1 MKVWV
6 LHTQWKD
13 EDGFSDNNVT
23 LFSNEASASKYL
35 DEMVDREA
43 EWWHN
48 HINTDFNKDV
58 FARNGNYDLDER
70 GNLVKIDTNL
80 VCNMYYRIKRNARY
94 FLVADNFTGHATE
107 FIILEQEV
115 ID

>member
-6 LHTQWKD
+6 LYTQWKD
-13 EDGFSDNNVT
+13 EDGFSDNSVE
-23 LFSNEASASKYL
+23 LFSNVASAEKRL
-35 DEMVDREA
+35 NEMVDREA

-58 FARNGNYDLDER
+58 FARDGNYDLDER
-70 GNLVKIDTNL
+70 YNLVEINTNL
-80 VCNMYYRIKRNARY
+80 ICNTYCRIKRNARY
-94 FLVADNFTGHATE
+94 FRVADGFTGRATE
-107 FIILEQEV
+107 FIVLEQEV

>member
-6 LHTQWKD
+6 LHEDWRD
-13 EDGFSDNNVT
+13 EDGFSDNSVV
-23 LFSNEASASKYL
+23 LFSSEEAAKQYL
-35 DEMVDREA
+35 DGLIEREA

-48 HINTDFNKDV
+48 HASFDFNKDV
-58 FARNGNYDLDER
+58 FARDGNYDLDDR
-70 GNLVKIDTNL
+70 GNLVELDTNL
-80 VCNMYYRIKRNARY
+80 VCNMYYRIRRNPRY
-94 FLVADNFTGHATE
+94 FLIADAFSGRATE